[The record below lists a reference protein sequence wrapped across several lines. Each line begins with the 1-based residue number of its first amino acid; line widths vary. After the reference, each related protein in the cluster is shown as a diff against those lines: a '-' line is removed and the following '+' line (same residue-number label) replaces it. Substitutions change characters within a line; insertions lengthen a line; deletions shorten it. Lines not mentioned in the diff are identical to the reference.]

1 MIGNSGRDWG
11 PSSSSNPQE
20 HLRNRVI
27 LAAEAAL
34 SDHSYVSAI
43 DVLCGMGLL
52 AGSHVQAWR
61 KGRID
66 FLERVIQGNLHK
78 ISSSM
83 AIFRRWALG
92 KGLKPSETRY
102 VRRTRTG
109 IADLRF
115 SKSGDPEIEIGYR
128 THYVSPALSK
138 RKQKHLQEKFD
149 QAPQTVVFQIL
160 QDSQCA
166 ECGAELERDSLLLM
180 EAGKPLCLSCARLDD
195 LEFLPCGDSALTRR
209 ASKYSGR
216 VAVVVRFR
224 RSRERYERQGIL
236 VEQSALE
243 KAERECTQDAD
254 ERAAARAR
262 GAERRREE
270 DRALVARMAQQIGM
284 LFPGCP
290 PPAAEEI
297 ARHTAQRGS
306 GRVGRTEAG
315 RKLDEQALTLAVAAA
330 VRHNHTDYDEL
341 LASGLDRADAR
352 QRVAD
357 RVEEILAAWRKC

>member
-11 PSSSSNPQE
+11 PSSPSNPQD

-128 THYVSPALSK
+128 RSSTKLHKLWFSRFFK
-138 RKQKHLQEKFD
+138 
-149 QAPQTVVFQIL
+149 IL
-160 QDSQCA
+160 D
-166 ECGAELERDSLLLM
+166 
-180 EAGKPLCLSCARLDD
+180 
-195 LEFLPCGDSALTRR
+195 
-209 ASKYSGR
+209 
-216 VAVVVRFR
+216 VRN
-224 RSRERYERQGIL
+224 
-236 VEQSALE
+236 
-243 KAERECTQDAD
+243 
-254 ERAAARAR
+254 
-262 GAERRREE
+262 
-270 DRALVARMAQQIGM
+270 VARSLSAI
-284 LFPGCP
+284 P
-290 PPAAEEI
+290 
-297 ARHTAQRGS
+297 S
-306 GRVGRTEAG
+306 
-315 RKLDEQALTLAVAAA
+315 
-330 VRHNHTDYDEL
+330 
-341 LASGLDRADAR
+341 S
-352 QRVAD
+352 
-357 RVEEILAAWRKC
+357 